1 MTGQEPEQRQV
12 RQFIT
17 PRARSSPTRLIQI
30 NAGPTELTDYTCAL
44 SRSPSER
51 LAMSFQ
57 PYART
62 EIAPVRRT
70 RPRTVAQV
78 VSSAPAPG
86 LGAVVAIGAG
96 GAIWALLVLAI
107 NALL

>member
-1 MTGQEPEQRQV
+1 MSHKAP
-12 RQFIT
+12 
-17 PRARSSPTRLIQI
+17 LIQI
-30 NAGPTELTDYTCAL
+30 KASTAGPRDYIATL
-44 SRSPSER
+44 FRSPNER
-51 LAMSFQ
+51 PAMSFQ

-86 LGAVVAIGAG
+86 LAAVVAIGGG